1 MSHGDHDS
9 VRVGRP
15 SLGRRGGRAWAA
27 GFAWVVLLATA
38 CGNSSRAP
46 DSGDAGGPGAT
57 SSSGSGNGSSGTG
70 SSGGSGPGAAPAPA
84 LERQLWRHIEGSSGA
99 SGGSSSGSADSGV
112 TLPVSCGDGGVPT
125 GSGSSSGASTD
136 TGASCPVAASGVRVT
151 EIDVGMTYS
160 YQEVD
165 TPLSL
170 LAISPIPG
178 GGSRLAFMG
187 SDKKVHVAL
196 LDGGDNLVA
205 GQTFA
210 LPAYD
215 FQDIYA
221 DDTGG
226 AVLVTRDAMGGG
238 TNNCGNPANLC
249 SLTNPTNYSCWDM
262 YLVRFDACGN
272 EKWATKLTTSS
283 ASLPPYSTG
292 PQGPKS
298 LMIWWYAHN
307 GRIAFDGT
315 NFAAYYGV
323 AITVKNLNG
332 MSCMDIHQGDEM
344 RLVNAST
351 GELAGGGFDVG
362 CSHSAFERL
371 TWDGSKFVPV
381 CNNDAPT
388 GGKSGQTA
396 FAPNRTTIYPVD
408 ELNTE
413 LGSVLPAGGGGYWI
427 VVTDLRSGQTAAS
440 PGLDDVHLLH
450 ATTGAPDKD
459 ITLASDSG
467 LNDRNPHLAAFG
479 KNRMLA
485 AWETSTTQA
494 PQGGHLA
501 QNDTSRKLYVQALD
515 STTGATQG
523 APYYVAGVTG
533 SRYQDFRTYPDGSV
547 AYAAP
552 GSASTK
558 VKIVRVSP
566 CK

>member
-1 MSHGDHDS
+1 MSNGEHDF
-9 VRVGRP
+9 VAVGRRA
-15 SLGRRGGRAWAA
+15 LGRSGPEWAA
-27 GFAWVVLLATA
+27 GFAYFVLLATA
-38 CGNSSRAP
+38 CGNTSPSS
-46 DSGDAGGPGAT
+46 DSDDAGSQGAT
-57 SSSGSGNGSSGTG
+57 SSSGSGSGSSSGGSSGAGSGSGAGSSSGSSGT
-70 SSGGSGPGAAPAPA
+70 SSG
-84 LERQLWRHIEGSSGA
+84 
-99 SGGSSSGSADSGV
+99 SGGSSSGSADSGGP
-112 TLPVSCGDGGVPT
+112 LPMYCGDAGLPAV
-125 GSGSSSGASTD
+125 SGSSSGSSTD

-151 EIDVGMTYS
+151 EIDVGIAYS
-160 YQEVD
+160 YQEAD

-196 LDGGDNLVA
+196 LDGGDNVVA
-205 GQTFA
+205 GSMFA

-221 DDTGG
+221 DNTGG

-262 YLVRFDACGN
+262 YLVRFDGCGN
-272 EKWATKLTTSS
+272 EKWATKLTTST

-292 PQGPKS
+292 PQGPES

-323 AITVKNLNG
+323 AITIKNLNG

-351 GELAGGGFDVG
+351 GVLGAGGFDVG
-362 CSHSAFERL
+362 CSHSAFERI
-371 TWDGSKFVPV
+371 TWDGTKFVPV
-381 CNNDAPT
+381 CNLDAPT

-396 FAPNRTTIYPVD
+396 FAPARTTIYPVD
-408 ELNTE
+408 EMNTE

-427 VVTDLRSGQTAAS
+427 VVTDLRSGQTAAM

-450 ATTGAPDKD
+450 TTTGAPDKNVM
-459 ITLASDSG
+459 LASDSG

-523 APYYVAGVTG
+523 APYNVAGVTG
-533 SRYQDFRTYPDGSV
+533 SRYQDFRTYPDGSA

-552 GSASTK
+552 GSAATK

>member
-1 MSHGDHDS
+1 
-9 VRVGRP
+9 VP
-15 SLGRRGGRAWAA
+15 
-27 GFAWVVLLATA
+27 
-38 CGNSSRAP
+38 
-46 DSGDAGGPGAT
+46 
-57 SSSGSGNGSSGTG
+57 
-70 SSGGSGPGAAPAPA
+70 
-84 LERQLWRHIEGSSGA
+84 
-99 SGGSSSGSADSGV
+99 
-112 TLPVSCGDGGVPT
+112 CGDGGT
-125 GSGSSSGASTD
+125 AIGGWGSSND
-136 TGASCPVAASGVRVT
+136 TGASCPISASGVRIN
-151 EIDVGMTYS
+151 EIDVGTTYS

-187 SDKKVHVAL
+187 NDNKVHIAL
-196 LDGGDNLVA
+196 LDGSDNLVA
-205 GQTFA
+205 GSMFA
-210 LPAYD
+210 LPAHDY
-215 FQDIYA
+215 QDIYA
-221 DDTGG
+221 DNSGG
-226 AVLVTRDAMGGG
+226 VVLVTRDATGGG
-238 TNNCGNPANLC
+238 TNNCGNPSNLC
-249 SLTNPTNYSCWDM
+249 SLTNPTSYSCWDM
-262 YLVRFDACGN
+262 YLVRFDSCGN
-272 EKWATKLTTSS
+272 ETWATKLTTSS

-292 PQGPKS
+292 STGPQS

-323 AITVKNLNG
+323 AITIQNLNG

-344 RLVNAST
+344 RLVNAAT
-351 GELAGGGFDVG
+351 GALGSGGFDVG
-362 CSHSAFERL
+362 CSHSAYERI

-388 GGKSGQTA
+388 GGKSGKTA

-427 VVTDLRSGQTAAS
+427 VVTDLRSGQTAAN

-450 ATTGAPDKD
+450 ATAGASDQD
-459 ITLASDSG
+459 MTLASDSG

-485 AWETSTTQA
+485 AWETSTDQA
-494 PQGGHLA
+494 PQGGHLS
-501 QNDTSRKLYVQALD
+501 QTDNSRKLYVQALD
-515 STTGATQG
+515 NTSGAAQG
-523 APYYVAGVTG
+523 MPYYVSGVTG

-552 GSASTK
+552 GSAGTK
-558 VKIVRVSP
+558 IKIVRVSP
-566 CK
+566 CQ

>member
-1 MSHGDHDS
+1 M
-9 VRVGRP
+9 
-15 SLGRRGGRAWAA
+15 AA
-27 GFAWVVLLATA
+27 
-38 CGNSSRAP
+38 
-46 DSGDAGGPGAT
+46 
-57 SSSGSGNGSSGTG
+57 
-70 SSGGSGPGAAPAPA
+70 GAAPAQEA
-84 LERQLWRHIEGSSGA
+84 RVAAREGHRA
-99 SGGSSSGSADSGV
+99 AADSSSGSADSGGGAI
-112 TLPVSCGDGGVPT
+112 PVYCGDAGLPT
-125 GSGSSSGASTD
+125 GSGSSSGASSD
-136 TGASCPVAASGVRVT
+136 TGASCPVSASGVRVT
-151 EIDVGMTYS
+151 EIDVGLTYS

-170 LAISPIPG
+170 LSISPIPG

-187 SDKKVHVAL
+187 SDSKVHVAL
-196 LDGGDNLVA
+196 LDNSDSLVA
-205 GQTFA
+205 GSTFA

-221 DDTGG
+221 DNTGG
-226 AVLVTRDAMGGG
+226 VVLVTRDAMGGG

-292 PQGPKS
+292 PQGPES

-323 AITVKNLNG
+323 AITIKNLNG

-344 RLVNAST
+344 RLVNAAT
-351 GELAGGGFDVG
+351 GQLGSSGFDVG
-362 CSHSAFERL
+362 CSHSAFERI

-381 CNNDAPT
+381 CNLDAPT

-427 VVTDLRSGQTAAS
+427 VVTDLRSGQTAAM

-450 ATTGAPDKD
+450 TTTGAPDKN
-459 ITLASDSG
+459 IMLASDSG
-467 LNDRNPHLAAFG
+467 LNDRNPHLADFG
-479 KNRMLA
+479 KNRMVA

-515 STTGATQG
+515 TTTGATQG
-523 APYYVAGVTG
+523 APYNIAGVTG

-552 GSASTK
+552 GSGPTK

>member
-1 MSHGDHDS
+1 
-9 VRVGRP
+9 VR
-15 SLGRRGGRAWAA
+15 
-27 GFAWVVLLATA
+27 T
-38 CGNSSRAP
+38 
-46 DSGDAGGPGAT
+46 
-57 SSSGSGNGSSGTG
+57 
-70 SSGGSGPGAAPAPA
+70 
-84 LERQLWRHIEGSSGA
+84 
-99 SGGSSSGSADSGV
+99 
-112 TLPVSCGDGGVPT
+112 
-125 GSGSSSGASTD
+125 
-136 TGASCPVAASGVRVT
+136 T
-151 EIDVGMTYS
+151 EIDVGIQYS

-170 LAISPIPG
+170 LAISPMPG

-187 SDKKVHVAL
+187 SDSMVHIAQ
-196 LDGGDNLVA
+196 LDANDNLVA
-205 GQTFA
+205 GSIFG

-221 DDTGG
+221 DNNGG
-226 AVLVTRDAMGGG
+226 VVLVSRNAMGGG
-238 TNNCGNPANLC
+238 TNNCGNPSNLC
-249 SLTNPTNYSCWDM
+249 SLANPTNYSCWDM
-262 YLVRFDACGN
+262 YMVRFDNCGS
-272 EKWATKLTTSS
+272 EIWATKLTTSS

-292 PQGPKS
+292 PTGPLS

-323 AITVKNLNG
+323 AITVKNQGG

-344 RLVNAST
+344 RLVNASSGKMAT
-351 GELAGGGFDVG
+351 GGFDIG
-362 CSHSAFERL
+362 CSHSSFERI
-371 TWDGSKFVPV
+371 TWDGTKFVPV

-388 GGKSGQTA
+388 GGKTGRIA
-396 FAPNRTTIYPVD
+396 FAPNTTTLYPVD

-427 VVTDLRSGQTAAS
+427 AVTDLRAGQTGGN

-450 ATTGAPDKD
+450 ATTGMPDKD
-459 ITLASDSG
+459 MMIASDSG
-467 LNDRNPHLAAFG
+467 LNDRNPHLATFG

-501 QNDTSRKLYVQALD
+501 QNDTSRKLYVEALD
-515 STTGATQG
+515 NTTGAAQG
-523 APYYVAGVTG
+523 AAFNVAGVTG

-552 GSASTK
+552 GSAATK

>member
-1 MSHGDHDS
+1 MSKGDHDS
-9 VRVGRP
+9 VVGCLA
-15 SLGRRGGRAWAA
+15 LGRRGRGRWAA
-27 GFAWVVLLATA
+27 GFGGLLLLATA
-38 CGNSSRAP
+38 CGSSSSPAAS
-46 DSGDAGGPGAT
+46 DDAGTQGSSTSGSSSGGSSGGTGSGSGSGAG
-57 SSSGSGNGSSGTG
+57 SSSGSSGTP
-70 SSGGSGPGAAPAPA
+70 SD
-84 LERQLWRHIEGSSGA
+84 
-99 SGGSSSGSADSGV
+99 SGGSSSGSDDSDGAI
-112 TLPVSCGDGGVPT
+112 PVYCGDAGLPT
-125 GSGSSSGASTD
+125 GSGSSSGSSND
-136 TGASCPVAASGVRVT
+136 TGASCPVSAAGVRVT
-151 EIDVGMTYS
+151 EVDVGLAYS

-170 LAISPIPG
+170 LAITPIPG

-196 LDGGDNLVA
+196 LDGDDNVVT
-205 GQTFA
+205 GSTFA

-221 DDTGG
+221 DNTGG
-226 AVLVTRDAMGGG
+226 VALVTRDAMGGG

-249 SLTNPTNYSCWDM
+249 SLTTPTNYSCWDM

-272 EKWATKLTTSS
+272 ETWATKLTTSS

-292 PQGPKS
+292 PQGPES

-323 AITVKNLNG
+323 AITIKNLNG

-344 RLVNAST
+344 RLVNAGT
-351 GELAGGGFDVG
+351 GALAGGGFDVG
-362 CSHSAFERL
+362 CSHSAFERI
-371 TWDGSKFVPV
+371 TWDGTKFVPV
-381 CNNDAPT
+381 CNLDAPT

-413 LGSVLPAGGGGYWI
+413 LGSVMPAGGGGYWI
-427 VVTDLRSGQTAAS
+427 VVTDLRAGQTAAM

-450 ATTGAPDKD
+450 ATTGAPDKN
-459 ITLASDSG
+459 IMLASDSG

-479 KNRMLA
+479 KNRMLG
-485 AWETSTTQA
+485 AWVTSTTQA

-515 STTGATQG
+515 TTTGAAEG
-523 APYYVAGVTG
+523 APYLVAGVTG

-552 GSASTK
+552 GSAATK
-558 VKIVRVSP
+558 IKIVRVSP

>member
-1 MSHGDHDS
+1 MGI
-9 VRVGRP
+9 
-15 SLGRRGGRAWAA
+15 A
-27 GFAWVVLLATA
+27 
-38 CGNSSRAP
+38 
-46 DSGDAGGPGAT
+46 
-57 SSSGSGNGSSGTG
+57 
-70 SSGGSGPGAAPAPA
+70 
-84 LERQLWRHIEGSSGA
+84 
-99 SGGSSSGSADSGV
+99 
-112 TLPVSCGDGGVPT
+112 
-125 GSGSSSGASTD
+125 
-136 TGASCPVAASGVRVT
+136 
-151 EIDVGMTYS
+151 YS
-160 YQEVD
+160 YVEVD

-170 LAISPIPG
+170 LTISPIAS
-178 GGSRLAFMG
+178 GGSRIAFMG
-187 SDKKVHVAL
+187 SDSKVHIAL
-196 LDGGDNLVA
+196 LDDADKLVA
-205 GQTFA
+205 GSMFA

-221 DDTGG
+221 DSTGG
-226 AVLVTRDAMGGG
+226 VALVTRDAMGGG
-238 TNNCGNPANLC
+238 TNNCGMPSNLC
-249 SLTNPTNYSCWDM
+249 SLSNPTNYSCWDM
-262 YLVRFDACGN
+262 YLVRFDSCGN
-272 EKWATKLTTSS
+272 ERWATKLTTSS

-292 PQGPKS
+292 PQGPTS
-298 LMIWWYAHN
+298 YMIWWYAHN

-323 AITVKNLNG
+323 AITIKNLNG

-351 GELAGGGFDVG
+351 GMLAGGGFDLG

-371 TWDGSKFVPV
+371 TWDGTNFVPV

-388 GGKSGQTA
+388 NGKSGKTA
-396 FAPNRTTIYPVD
+396 FAPSRTTIYAVD
-408 ELNTE
+408 EMNTE

-427 VVTDLRSGQTAAS
+427 VVTDLRSGQTAGN

-450 ATTGAPDKD
+450 ATTGASDKD
-459 ITLASDSG
+459 IMLASDSG

-479 KNRMLA
+479 KNRMIA

-515 STTGATQG
+515 STSGATQG
-523 APYYVAGVTG
+523 APYNIAGVVG
-533 SRYQDFRTYPDGSV
+533 SRYQDFRAYPDGSV

-558 VKIVRVSP
+558 IKIIRVSP

>member
-1 MSHGDHDS
+1 MTNGEQGSG
-9 VRVGRP
+9 GAWRP
-15 SLGRRGGRAWAA
+15 APGGQGGREWAA
-27 GFAWVVLLATA
+27 GFASLVLLATA
-38 CGNSSRAP
+38 CGNSSTAAS
-46 DSGDAGGPGAT
+46 DDAGTQGA

-70 SSGGSGPGAAPAPA
+70 SSGGSAS
-84 LERQLWRHIEGSSGA
+84 GSGSGA
-99 SGGSSSGSADSGV
+99 GSSSGSSGGTSSSGGGTADSSAP
-112 TLPVSCGDGGVPT
+112 LPIYCGDAGVPAGT
-125 GSGSSSGASTD
+125 GSSSGASTD
-136 TGASCPVAASGVRVT
+136 TGASCPISASSVRVT
-151 EIDVGMTYS
+151 EIDVGIAYS

-170 LAISPIPG
+170 LSISPIPG

-187 SDKKVHVAL
+187 SDNNVHIVL
-196 LDGGDNLVA
+196 LDNSDNLVA
-205 GQTFA
+205 GSTFA

-221 DDTGG
+221 DNTGG
-226 AVLVTRDAMGGG
+226 VVLVSRDAMGGG

-272 EKWATKLTTSS
+272 ETWATKLTTSS
-283 ASLPPYSTG
+283 ATLPPYSTG
-292 PQGPKS
+292 PQGPES

-315 NFAAYYGV
+315 NYAAYYGV
-323 AITVKNLNG
+323 AITIKNLNG

-351 GELAGGGFDVG
+351 GQLGAGGFDVG
-362 CSHSAFERL
+362 CSHSAFERI
-371 TWDGSKFVPV
+371 TWDGTKFVPV
-381 CNNDAPT
+381 CNLDAPT

-427 VVTDLRSGQTAAS
+427 VVTDLRSGQTAGD

-450 ATTGAPDKD
+450 TTTGASDKD
-459 ITLASDSG
+459 IMLASDSG

-479 KNRMLA
+479 KNRMLG

-515 STTGATQG
+515 TTAGTPQG
-523 APYYVAGVTG
+523 APYYIAGVTG

-558 VKIVRVSP
+558 VKIVRVTP

>member
-1 MSHGDHDS
+1 
-9 VRVGRP
+9 
-15 SLGRRGGRAWAA
+15 
-27 GFAWVVLLATA
+27 
-38 CGNSSRAP
+38 
-46 DSGDAGGPGAT
+46 
-57 SSSGSGNGSSGTG
+57 
-70 SSGGSGPGAAPAPA
+70 
-84 LERQLWRHIEGSSGA
+84 
-99 SGGSSSGSADSGV
+99 
-112 TLPVSCGDGGVPT
+112 
-125 GSGSSSGASTD
+125 
-136 TGASCPVAASGVRVT
+136 VRVT
-151 EIDVGMTYS
+151 EIDVGMTYA

-165 TPLSL
+165 TPMSL
-170 LAISPIPG
+170 LALSPIPG

-187 SDKKVHVAL
+187 SDKKAHVAL
-196 LDGGDNLVA
+196 LDGSDNLVT

-215 FQDIYA
+215 LQDIYA
-221 DDTGG
+221 DNTGG
-226 AVLVTRDAMGGG
+226 VALVTRDAMGGG

-249 SLTNPTNYSCWDM
+249 SLTNPTNYACWDM
-262 YLVRFDACGN
+262 YLVRFDLCGN
-272 EKWATKLTTSS
+272 ETWATKLTTST

-292 PQGPKS
+292 PQGPES

-307 GRIAFDGT
+307 GRIAFDGN

-323 AITVKNLNG
+323 AITVKNQQG

-344 RLVNAST
+344 RLVNAAT
-351 GELAGGGFDVG
+351 GQLGAGGFDVG
-362 CSHSAFERL
+362 CSHSAFERI
-371 TWDGSKFVPV
+371 TWDGTKFVPV
-381 CNNDAPT
+381 CNLDAPT

-427 VVTDLRSGQTAAS
+427 VVTDLRTGQTAAM

-450 ATTGAPDKD
+450 TTTGAPDKNV
-459 ITLASDSG
+459 TLASDSG

-501 QNDTSRKLYVQALD
+501 QNDMSRKLYVQALD

-523 APYYVAGVTG
+523 APFNITGVTG
-533 SRYQDFRTYPDGSV
+533 SRYEDFRPYPDGSA

>member
-1 MSHGDHDS
+1 MSNGERDS
-9 VRVGRP
+9 GAVARP
-15 SLGRRGGRAWAA
+15 ALGGRGGREWAA
-27 GFAWVVLLATA
+27 GVASLVLLAAA
-38 CGNSSRAP
+38 CGNSATPSATS
-46 DSGDAGGPGAT
+46 DDGGGQGAT

-70 SSGGSGPGAAPAPA
+70 SSGGSAS
-84 LERQLWRHIEGSSGA
+84 GSGSGA
-99 SGGSSSGSADSGV
+99 GSSSGSSGGASSSGGSADSSAP
-112 TLPVSCGDGGVPT
+112 LPIYCGDAGVPA
-125 GSGSSSGASTD
+125 GSSSSSGASTD
-136 TGASCPVAASGVRVT
+136 TGASCPVSASSVRVT
-151 EIDVGMTYS
+151 EVDVGLAYS

-187 SDKKVHVAL
+187 SDSKVHVAL
-196 LDGGDNLVA
+196 LDNSDNLVA
-205 GQTFA
+205 GSTFA

-221 DDTGG
+221 DNTGG
-226 AVLVTRDAMGGG
+226 VVLVSRDAMGGG

-272 EKWATKLTTSS
+272 EQWATELTTSS
-283 ASLPPYSTG
+283 AALPPYSTG
-292 PQGPKS
+292 PQGPES

-315 NFAAYYGV
+315 HFAAYYGV
-323 AITVKNLNG
+323 AITIKNLSG

-344 RLVNAST
+344 RLVSAST
-351 GELAGGGFDVG
+351 GQLAGGGFDVG
-362 CSHSAFERL
+362 CSHSAFERI
-371 TWDGSKFVPV
+371 TWDGTKFVPV
-381 CNNDAPT
+381 CNLDAPT

-427 VVTDLRSGQTAAS
+427 AVTDLRSGQTAGD

-450 ATTGAPDKD
+450 TTTGASDKD
-459 ITLASDSG
+459 TMLASDMG

-479 KNRMLA
+479 KNRMLG

-515 STTGATQG
+515 GTAGTTQG
-523 APYYVAGVTG
+523 APYYIAGVTG

-552 GSASTK
+552 GSAPTK
-558 VKIVRVSP
+558 VKIVRVTP

>member
-1 MSHGDHDS
+1 
-9 VRVGRP
+9 
-15 SLGRRGGRAWAA
+15 
-27 GFAWVVLLATA
+27 
-38 CGNSSRAP
+38 
-46 DSGDAGGPGAT
+46 
-57 SSSGSGNGSSGTG
+57 
-70 SSGGSGPGAAPAPA
+70 
-84 LERQLWRHIEGSSGA
+84 
-99 SGGSSSGSADSGV
+99 
-112 TLPVSCGDGGVPT
+112 
-125 GSGSSSGASTD
+125 
-136 TGASCPVAASGVRVT
+136 
-151 EIDVGMTYS
+151 MTYS

-187 SDKKVHVAL
+187 SDKKLHVEL

-205 GQTFA
+205 GQTFS

-262 YLVRFDACGN
+262 YLVRFDVCGN
-272 EKWATKLTTSS
+272 ETWATKLTTSS

-292 PQGPKS
+292 PTGPES

-323 AITVKNLNG
+323 AITIKNLNG

-344 RLVNAST
+344 RLVNSGT
-351 GELAGGGFDVG
+351 GALGSGGFDVG
-362 CSHSAFERL
+362 CSHSAFERV

-381 CNNDAPT
+381 CNLDAAT

-427 VVTDLRSGQTAAS
+427 VVTDLRTGQTAAS

-450 ATTGAPDKD
+450 TTTGASDKN

-501 QNDTSRKLYVQALD
+501 QNDSSRKLYVQALD

-523 APYYVAGVTG
+523 APYYITGVTG

-552 GSASTK
+552 GSTSTK

>member
-1 MSHGDHDS
+1 MSNGDHDS
-9 VRVGRP
+9 VRVWRRAP
-15 SLGRRGGRAWAA
+15 GRRGNWAA
-27 GFAWVVLLATA
+27 GFAGLVLLATA
-38 CGNSSRAP
+38 CGSTSAP
-46 DSGDAGGPGAT
+46 SASDDAGTQGAA
-57 SSSGSGNGSSGTG
+57 SSSGSGNGSSGSG
-70 SSGGSGPGAAPAPA
+70 SSGGNGSGSGSGAGSAS
-84 LERQLWRHIEGSSGA
+84 GSSGGTSSG
-99 SGGSSSGSADSGV
+99 SGGSGDSGA
-112 TLPVSCGDGGVPT
+112 TPLVSCDGGLVV

-136 TGASCPVAASGVRVT
+136 TGASCPISASGVRVT
-151 EIDVGMTYS
+151 EIDVGIA
-160 YQEVD
+160 YQYEEVD

-187 SDKKVHVAL
+187 SDNNVHIAL
-196 LDGGDNLVA
+196 LDGSDNLVT
-205 GQTFA
+205 GSTFA

-221 DDTGG
+221 DNTGG
-226 AVLVTRDAMGGG
+226 TVLVSRDAMGGG

-249 SLTNPTNYSCWDM
+249 SLTDPTNYSCWDM

-272 EKWATKLTTSS
+272 ETWATKLTTSS
-283 ASLPPYSTG
+283 ATLPPYSTG
-292 PQGPKS
+292 PQGPES

-323 AITVKNLNG
+323 AITIKNLSG
-332 MSCMDIHQGDEM
+332 MDCMDIHQGDEM

-351 GELAGGGFDVG
+351 GALGTGGFDVG
-362 CSHSAFERL
+362 CSHSSFERL
-371 TWDGSKFVPV
+371 TWDGAKFVPV

-388 GGKSGQTA
+388 GGKSGRIA
-396 FAPNRTTIYPVD
+396 FAPNTTTIYPVD

-427 VVTDLRSGQTAAS
+427 VATDLRSGQTAGD

-450 ATTGAPDKD
+450 TTTGAPDQNLM
-459 ITLASDSG
+459 LASDSG

-494 PQGGHLA
+494 PPGGHLA

-515 STTGATQG
+515 STTGASQG
-523 APYYVAGVTG
+523 GSPYNIAGVVG

-552 GSASTK
+552 GSTPTK
-558 VKIVRVSP
+558 VKIIRVSP

>member
-1 MSHGDHDS
+1 MSTGDHDC
-9 VRVGRP
+9 VRVGCRA
-15 SLGRRGGRAWAA
+15 LGRRAEWAA
-27 GFAWVVLLATA
+27 GFAGFILLATA
-38 CGNSSRAP
+38 CGNTSSPSAS
-46 DSGDAGGPGAT
+46 DDAGTQGAT

-70 SSGGSGPGAAPAPA
+70 SSGGNGSGSGSGAGSAS
-84 LERQLWRHIEGSSGA
+84 GSSGGTSNG
-99 SGGSSSGSADSGV
+99 SGGSSGGSGDSGA
-112 TLPVSCGDGGVPT
+112 TPLVSCDGGLVV

-136 TGASCPVAASGVRVT
+136 TGASCPISASGVRVT
-151 EIDVGMTYS
+151 EIDVGITYS

-187 SDKKVHVAL
+187 SDNSVHIAL
-196 LDGGDNLVA
+196 LDGNDNLVT
-205 GQTFA
+205 GSTFA

-221 DDTGG
+221 DNTGG
-226 AVLVTRDAMGGG
+226 AVLVSRDAMGGG

-249 SLTNPTNYSCWDM
+249 TLTDPTNYSCWDM

-272 EKWATKLTTSS
+272 ETWATKLTTSS

-292 PQGPKS
+292 PQGPES

-323 AITVKNLNG
+323 AITIKNLSG

-351 GELAGGGFDVG
+351 GTLGSGGFDVG
-362 CSHSAFERL
+362 CSHSAFERI
-371 TWDGSKFVPV
+371 TWDGTKFVPV
-381 CNNDAPT
+381 CNLDAPT
-388 GGKSGQTA
+388 GGKSGQVA
-396 FAPNRTTIYPVD
+396 FPPNRTTIYPVD

-427 VVTDLRSGQTAAS
+427 VATDLRAGQTAGD

-450 ATTGAPDKD
+450 TTTGASDKD
-459 ITLASDSG
+459 LTLASDSG

-515 STTGATQG
+515 NTTGASQGG
-523 APYYVAGVTG
+523 APYNIAGVTG

-552 GSASTK
+552 GSTPTK
-558 VKIVRVSP
+558 VKIIRVSP

>member
-1 MSHGDHDS
+1 MSDREHDS
-9 VRVGRP
+9 VAVKRPAVGR
-15 SLGRRGGRAWAA
+15 SGGRASAA
-27 GFAWVVLLATA
+27 GSAWFMLLATA
-38 CGNSSRAP
+38 CGSTSPPFDAA
-46 DSGDAGGPGAT
+46 DAGGQGTT
-57 SSSGSGNGSSGTG
+57 SGSGSGSGNSSTGSSGSNASGSSSGAGNSSGSG
-70 SSGGSGPGAAPAPA
+70 SSGGSTD
-84 LERQLWRHIEGSSGA
+84 
-99 SGGSSSGSADSGV
+99 SGGPP
-112 TLPVSCGDGGVPT
+112 PVYCLDGGLPA
-125 GSGSSSGASTD
+125 GSGSSSGSSTD
-136 TGASCPVAASGVRVT
+136 TGASCPVSASGVRVT
-151 EIDVGMTYS
+151 EIDVGVTYS

-165 TPLSL
+165 TPMSL

-187 SDKKVHVAL
+187 NDKKVHVAL
-196 LDGGDNLVA
+196 LDGGDNLVT
-205 GQTFA
+205 GSTFT

-221 DDTGG
+221 DNSGG
-226 AVLVTRDAMGGG
+226 VVLVSRDAMGGG

-249 SLTNPTNYSCWDM
+249 SLNMPTNYSCWDM

-272 EKWATKLTTSS
+272 ETWATKLTTSS

-292 PQGPKS
+292 PTGPES

-323 AITVKNLNG
+323 AITVRNQGG

-351 GELAGGGFDVG
+351 GKLGAGGFDVG
-362 CSHSAFERL
+362 CSHSAFERI
-371 TWDGSKFVPV
+371 TWDGAKFVPV
-381 CNNDAPT
+381 CNLDSAA

-396 FAPNRTTIYPVD
+396 FAPSRTTIYPVD
-408 ELNTE
+408 EMNTE
-413 LGSVLPAGGGGYWI
+413 LGSVLPAGAGAYWI
-427 VVTDLRSGQTAAS
+427 VVTDLRAGQTAAMA
-440 PGLDDVHLLH
+440 GLDDVHLLH
-450 ATTGAPDKD
+450 VTTGAPDKN
-459 ITLASDSG
+459 IMLASDSG

-479 KNRMLA
+479 KNRMVA

-501 QNDTSRKLYVQALD
+501 QNDASRKLYAQALD
-515 STTGATQG
+515 SATGATQG
-523 APYYVAGVTG
+523 APYNIAGVTG

-552 GSASTK
+552 GSAATK

>member
-1 MSHGDHDS
+1 MSHGDHDGVG
-9 VRVGRP
+9 VRR
-15 SLGRRGGRAWAA
+15 SARRRRGGREWAA
-27 GFAWVVLLATA
+27 GFTCFLLLATS
-38 CGNSSRAP
+38 CGNSTSSS
-46 DSGDAGGPGAT
+46 DSDDAGGQEAT
-57 SSSGSGNGSSGTG
+57 SSSGSGNGSSGSNGGSGSGSGVSNSSG
-70 SSGGSGPGAAPAPA
+70 SSGGT
-84 LERQLWRHIEGSSGA
+84 SSS
-99 SGGSSSGSADSGV
+99 SGGSSSGSIDSDGSI
-112 TLPVSCGDGGVPT
+112 PMYCGDAGLPA
-125 GSGSSSGASTD
+125 SGSNSGASTD
-136 TGASCPVAASGVRVT
+136 TGASCPVTASGVRVT
-151 EIDVGMTYS
+151 EIDVGLTYS

-196 LDGGDNLVA
+196 LDGGDNLVT
-205 GQTFA
+205 GSTFA
-210 LPAYD
+210 LPASD

-221 DDTGG
+221 DNTGG
-226 AVLVTRDAMGGG
+226 VVLVSRDAMGGG

-272 EKWATKLTTSS
+272 ETWATKLTTSS

-292 PQGPKS
+292 PQGPES

-323 AITVKNLNG
+323 AITVKNLSG

-344 RLVNAST
+344 RLVNAGT
-351 GELAGGGFDVG
+351 GKLGTGGFDVG
-362 CSHSAFERL
+362 CSHSAFERI
-371 TWDGSKFVPV
+371 TWDGTKFVPV
-381 CNNDAPT
+381 CNLDAPV
-388 GGKSGQTA
+388 GSKSGQVA
-396 FAPNRTTIYPVD
+396 FPPSRTTIYPVD

-413 LGSVLPAGGGGYWI
+413 LGSVLPAGGGGDWI
-427 VVTDLRSGQTAAS
+427 VATDLRSGQTAAS

-450 ATTGAPDKD
+450 ATTGASDKD
-459 ITLASDSG
+459 VMLASDSG

-479 KNRMLA
+479 KNRMVA

-494 PQGGHLA
+494 PQGGHLS
-501 QNDTSRKLYVQALD
+501 QSDTSRKLYVQALD
-515 STTGATQG
+515 NTTGVTQG

-552 GSASTK
+552 GSAPTK

>member
-1 MSHGDHDS
+1 MSNGDRDS
-9 VRVGRP
+9 ARVGRP
-15 SLGRRGGRAWAA
+15 DPGRKGAGKLPA
-27 GFAWVVLLATA
+27 GFAWFMLLAAA
-38 CGNSSRAP
+38 CGNSSP
-46 DSGDAGGPGAT
+46 PLDSGDADTQGAT
-57 SSSGSGNGSSGTG
+57 SSSGSGSGSSGIG
-70 SSGGSGPGAAPAPA
+70 SSGGSGSGSGSGAGNSS
-84 LERQLWRHIEGSSGA
+84 GSSGGA
-99 SGGSSSGSADSGV
+99 SSGSSGSSSGSADSGV
-112 TLPVSCGDGGVPT
+112 SIPVYCGDAGLPS
-125 GSGSSSGASTD
+125 GSGSSSGSSTD
-136 TGASCPVAASGVRVT
+136 TGASCAVAASGVRVT
-151 EIDVGMTYS
+151 EIDVGVTYS

-196 LDGGDNLVA
+196 LDGGDNLVT
-205 GQTFA
+205 GSTFA

-221 DDTGG
+221 DNTGG
-226 AVLVTRDAMGGG
+226 VVLVSRDAMGGG

-292 PQGPKS
+292 TAGPES

-323 AITVKNLNG
+323 AITVKNQGG
-332 MSCMDIHQGDEM
+332 MNCMDIHQGDEL
-344 RLVNAST
+344 RLVNAGT
-351 GELAGGGFDVG
+351 GMLGAGGFDVG
-362 CSHSAFERL
+362 CSHSAFERIL
-371 TWDGSKFVPV
+371 WDGAKFVPV
-381 CNNDAPT
+381 CNLDAPT
-388 GGKSGQTA
+388 GGKSGQVA
-396 FAPNRTTIYPVD
+396 FPSGRATPVTIYPVD

-427 VVTDLRSGQTAAS
+427 AVTDLRAGQTAAN
-440 PGLDDVHLLH
+440 PGLDDAHLLH
-450 ATTGAPDKD
+450 VTTGAPDKN

-494 PQGGHLA
+494 PPQGHLA

-515 STTGATQG
+515 NTTGATQG
-523 APYYVAGVTG
+523 APYNIAGATG

-552 GSASTK
+552 GSGATK
-558 VKIVRVSP
+558 VKIVRVTP

>member
-1 MSHGDHDS
+1 MSKGDHDS
-9 VRVGRP
+9 AVGR
-15 SLGRRGGRAWAA
+15 LARDHQRRREWAA
-27 GFAWVVLLATA
+27 AVGFILLATA
-38 CGNSSRAP
+38 CGNSSPSSASS
-46 DSGDAGGPGAT
+46 DDAGTQGT
-57 SSSGSGNGSSGTG
+57 SSSGSSSGGSSGAAGSGSGSGAGGSSGSSGT
-70 SSGGSGPGAAPAPA
+70 SSD
-84 LERQLWRHIEGSSGA
+84 
-99 SGGSSSGSADSGV
+99 SGGSSSGSDDSDGAI
-112 TLPVSCGDGGVPT
+112 PVYCGDAGLPT
-125 GSGSSSGASTD
+125 GSGSSGGSSND
-136 TGASCPVAASGVRVT
+136 TGASCPVSAAGVRIT
-151 EIDVGMTYS
+151 EVDVGLAYS

-170 LAISPIPG
+170 LAITPIPG

-196 LDGGDNLVA
+196 LDGDDNVVT
-205 GQTFA
+205 GSTFA

-221 DDTGG
+221 DNTGG
-226 AVLVTRDAMGGG
+226 VALVTRDAMGGG

-272 EKWATKLTTSS
+272 ETWATKLTTSS

-292 PQGPKS
+292 PQGPES

-323 AITVKNLNG
+323 AITIKNLNG

-344 RLVNAST
+344 RLVNAGT
-351 GELAGGGFDVG
+351 GALAGGGFDVG
-362 CSHSAFERL
+362 CSHSAFERI
-371 TWDGSKFVPV
+371 TWDGTKFVPV
-381 CNNDAPT
+381 CNLDAPT

-413 LGSVLPAGGGGYWI
+413 LGSVMPAGGGGYWI
-427 VVTDLRSGQTAAS
+427 VVTDLRSGQTAAM

-450 ATTGAPDKD
+450 TTTGAPDKN
-459 ITLASDSG
+459 IMLASDSG

-479 KNRMLA
+479 KNRMLG

-515 STTGATQG
+515 TTTGAAQG
-523 APYYVAGVTG
+523 APYLVAGVTG

-552 GSASTK
+552 GSAPTK

>member
-1 MSHGDHDS
+1 
-9 VRVGRP
+9 VG
-15 SLGRRGGRAWAA
+15 
-27 GFAWVVLLATA
+27 
-38 CGNSSRAP
+38 
-46 DSGDAGGPGAT
+46 
-57 SSSGSGNGSSGTG
+57 
-70 SSGGSGPGAAPAPA
+70 
-84 LERQLWRHIEGSSGA
+84 I
-99 SGGSSSGSADSGV
+99 
-112 TLPVSCGDGGVPT
+112 
-125 GSGSSSGASTD
+125 
-136 TGASCPVAASGVRVT
+136 
-151 EIDVGMTYS
+151 TYS

-187 SDKKVHVAL
+187 SDNKVHVAL
-196 LDGGDNLVA
+196 LDGGDNLVT
-205 GQTFA
+205 GSTFA
-210 LPAYD
+210 LPAHD

-221 DDTGG
+221 DNTGG
-226 AVLVTRDAMGGG
+226 VALVSRDAVGGG

-249 SLTNPTNYSCWDM
+249 SLSNPTNYSCWDM

-272 EKWATKLTTSS
+272 ETWATKLTTSS

-292 PQGPKS
+292 PTGPLS

-323 AITVKNLNG
+323 AITVKNQGG

-344 RLVNAST
+344 RLVNAGT
-351 GELAGGGFDVG
+351 GKLAGGGFDIG
-362 CSHSAFERL
+362 CSHSSFERL
-371 TWDGSKFVPV
+371 TWDGAKFVPV

-388 GGKSGQTA
+388 GGKSGRIA
-396 FAPNRTTIYPVD
+396 FAPNTTTIYPVD

-427 VVTDLRSGQTAAS
+427 VVTDLRAGQTAAN

-450 ATTGAPDKD
+450 ATTGAPDKN

-479 KNRMLA
+479 KNRMMA

-501 QNDTSRKLYVQALD
+501 QNDASRKLYVQALD
-515 STTGATQG
+515 STTGAAQG
-523 APYYVAGVTG
+523 AAYNIAGATG

-552 GSASTK
+552 GSAATK

>member
-1 MSHGDHDS
+1 M
-9 VRVGRP
+9 
-15 SLGRRGGRAWAA
+15 
-27 GFAWVVLLATA
+27 
-38 CGNSSRAP
+38 
-46 DSGDAGGPGAT
+46 AGGSGS
-57 SSSGSGNGSSGTG
+57 SSSGGSSQSSGG
-70 SSGGSGPGAAPAPA
+70 SSGGSV
-84 LERQLWRHIEGSSGA
+84 
-99 SGGSSSGSADSGV
+99 DSGPPTV
-112 TLPVSCGDGGVPT
+112 VSCGDGGAST
-125 GSGSSSGASTD
+125 IASWGSGSGAD
-136 TGASCPVAASGVRVT
+136 TGAACPISASGVRVN
-151 EIDVGMTYS
+151 EIDVGTTYS
-160 YQEVD
+160 YVEVD

-170 LAISPIPG
+170 LAISPIAS
-178 GGSRLAFMG
+178 GGSRIAFMG
-187 SDKKVHVAL
+187 SDSKVHVAL
-196 LDGGDNLVA
+196 LDDADNLVA
-205 GQTFA
+205 GSMFA

-221 DDTGG
+221 DSTGG
-226 AVLVTRDAMGGG
+226 VALVTRDAMGGG
-238 TNNCGNPANLC
+238 TNNCGNPSNLC

-262 YLVRFDACGN
+262 YLVRFDSCGN

-292 PQGPKS
+292 PQGPTA

-351 GELAGGGFDVG
+351 GMLAGGGFDVG

-388 GGKSGQTA
+388 NGKSGKTA
-396 FAPNRTTIYPVD
+396 FAPARTTIYAVD

-427 VVTDLRSGQTAAS
+427 VVTDLRSGQTAGN

-450 ATTGAPDKD
+450 ATTGASDKD
-459 ITLASDSG
+459 IMLANDSG

-479 KNRMLA
+479 KNRMIA

-515 STTGATQG
+515 STSGATQG
-523 APYYVAGVTG
+523 APYNITGVVG

-552 GSASTK
+552 GSSSTK
-558 VKIVRVSP
+558 IKIIRVSP

>member
-1 MSHGDHDS
+1 MSNRDHDP
-9 VRVGRP
+9 VGVGRP
-15 SLGRRGGRAWAA
+15 ALGRIGGREWAL
-27 GFAWVVLLATA
+27 GFASFMLVATA
-38 CGNSSRAP
+38 CGNASSP
-46 DSGDAGGPGAT
+46 SDSGDGGTQGTTSGSSSGNGGSSTGNSSTGSSGNGSGAGNSSGSSGGAGSGSGSG
-57 SSSGSGNGSSGTG
+57 SSSGSGGS
-70 SSGGSGPGAAPAPA
+70 GAAP
-84 LERQLWRHIEGSSGA
+84 
-99 SGGSSSGSADSGV
+99 
-112 TLPVSCGDGGVPT
+112 PVSCGDGGLPT
-125 GSGSSSGASTD
+125 GSGASSGSSTD
-136 TGASCPVAASGVRVT
+136 TGASCPVSASGVRVT
-151 EIDVGMTYS
+151 EVDVGMTYS

-187 SDKKVHVAL
+187 SDSKVHIAL
-196 LDGGDNLVA
+196 LDGADNLVT
-205 GQTFA
+205 GSTFA
-210 LPAYD
+210 LPAHD

-221 DDTGG
+221 DNTGG
-226 AVLVTRDAMGGG
+226 VVLVTRDAMGGG

-249 SLTNPTNYSCWDM
+249 SLSNPTNYSCWDM
-262 YLVRFDACGN
+262 YLVRFDVCGN
-272 EKWATKLTTSS
+272 ETWATKLTTSS

-292 PQGPKS
+292 PTGSLS

-323 AITVKNLNG
+323 AITVKNQGG

-344 RLVNAST
+344 RLVNAGT
-351 GELAGGGFDVG
+351 GKLGAGGFDIG
-362 CSHSAFERL
+362 CSHSAFERI
-371 TWDGSKFVPV
+371 TWDGAKFVTV
-381 CNNDAPT
+381 CNLDAPT
-388 GGKSGQTA
+388 GGKSGQVA

-427 VVTDLRSGQTAAS
+427 VTTDLRAGQTAAS

-450 ATTGAPDKD
+450 VTTGAPDKNL
-459 ITLASDSG
+459 TLASDSG

-494 PQGGHLA
+494 PQGGHLS

-515 STTGATQG
+515 SATGAAQG
-523 APYYVAGVTG
+523 APYNITGVTG
-533 SRYQDFRTYPDGSV
+533 SRYQDFRAYPDGSL

-552 GSASTK
+552 GSAATK
-558 VKIVRVSP
+558 VKIVRASP
-566 CK
+566 CR

>member
-9 VRVGRP
+9 VGVRRP
-15 SLGRRGGRAWAA
+15 ALGNRGGHERTA
-27 GFAWVVLLATA
+27 GLASFVLLATA
-38 CGNSSRAP
+38 CGTSSPPA
-46 DSGDAGGPGAT
+46 DVGDADTAT
-57 SSSGSGNGSSGTG
+57 SSSGSGNGSSGAG
-70 SSGGSGPGAAPAPA
+70 SSGGNGSASGSGSSSG
-84 LERQLWRHIEGSSGA
+84 GSSGGTSGG

-112 TLPVSCGDGGVPT
+112 TPLVSCGDGGLLT

-136 TGASCPVAASGVRVT
+136 TGASCPVSASGVRVT
-151 EIDVGMTYS
+151 EIDVGMTYA

-165 TPLSL
+165 TPMSL

-187 SDKKVHVAL
+187 SDTKLHVAL
-196 LDGGDNLVA
+196 LDGSDNLVT

-221 DDTGG
+221 DNTGG
-226 AVLVTRDAMGGG
+226 VALLARDAMGGG

-249 SLTNPTNYSCWDM
+249 SLTDPTNYSCWDM

-272 EKWATKLTTSS
+272 ETWATKLTTSS

-292 PQGPKS
+292 PQGPES

-323 AITVKNLNG
+323 AITIKNLSG

-351 GELAGGGFDVG
+351 GQLGSGGFDVG
-362 CSHSAFERL
+362 CSHSAFERI
-371 TWDGSKFVPV
+371 TWDGTKFVPV
-381 CNNDAPT
+381 CNLDAPT

-427 VVTDLRSGQTAAS
+427 VVTDLRAGQTAAM

-450 ATTGAPDKD
+450 TTTGADDKD
-459 ITLASDSG
+459 IMLASDSG

-479 KNRMLA
+479 KDRMLA

-494 PQGGHLA
+494 PPGGHLA

-515 STTGATQG
+515 TTTAATQG
-523 APYYVAGVTG
+523 APFNIAGVTG
-533 SRYQDFRTYPDGSV
+533 SRYEDFRTYPDGSV

-552 GSASTK
+552 GSAPTK
-558 VKIVRVSP
+558 IKIVRVSP
-566 CK
+566 CE